1 MINFSL
7 YVTSTLVP
15 LPPSMCITRSSL
27 ASGVGSFEA
36 EEVRHPSALRH
47 YFYIPRPRSHTKLY
61 IEYDFDYMKGARRRT
76 DGRTSSGF
84 EVTIY
89 YMVSYNIS
97 TLRNHDNVV
106 FSLKN

>member
-1 MINFSL
+1 MINFNL

-36 EEVRHPSALRH
+36 EEVRHPCALRH
-47 YFYIPRPRSHTKLY
+47 YFYIPRPRSHIKLY

-76 DGRTSSGF
+76 DVGPPLALKLLYT
-84 EVTIY
+84 
-89 YMVSYNIS
+89 MVSYNIS
-97 TLRNHDNVV
+97 TLRNHDNVF